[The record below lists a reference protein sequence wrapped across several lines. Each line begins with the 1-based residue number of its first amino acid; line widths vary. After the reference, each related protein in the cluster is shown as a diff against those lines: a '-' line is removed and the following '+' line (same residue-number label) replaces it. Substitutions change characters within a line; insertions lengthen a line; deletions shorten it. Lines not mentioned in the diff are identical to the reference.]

1 MTLAYDREKELF
13 FFSCSQNLFPFFF
26 FFVDSDYEGS
36 CLSCAFKKS
45 ESEYNKL
52 CYVTALQS
60 PGALGMF

>member
-13 FFSCSQNLFPFFF
+13 FLAVVKIFFI
-26 FFVDSDYEGS
+26 DSDYEGS

-60 PGALGMF
+60 LGALGMF

>member
-13 FFSCSQNLFPFFF
+13 FSRSQNLFPFFF
-26 FFVDSDYEGS
+26 IDSDYEGS

-60 PGALGMF
+60 LGALGIF

>member
-13 FFSCSQNLFPFFF
+13 FLAVVKNFFF
-26 FFVDSDYEGS
+26 IDSDYEGS

-60 PGALGMF
+60 LGALGMF

>member
-1 MTLAYDREKELF
+1 MIGRKNF
-13 FFSCSQNLFPFFF
+13 FFLAVVKICFHFFF